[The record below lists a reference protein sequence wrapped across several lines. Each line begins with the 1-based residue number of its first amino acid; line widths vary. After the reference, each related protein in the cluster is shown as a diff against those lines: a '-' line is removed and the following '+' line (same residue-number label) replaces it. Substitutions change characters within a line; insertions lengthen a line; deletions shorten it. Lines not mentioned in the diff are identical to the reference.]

1 MNLFETYTAELSMV
15 DILNPDFEKRY
26 KVMDWRN
33 YVPFDWQKNW
43 NKFSIRERKIIAVM
57 AQMQADKE
65 EWD

>member
-1 MNLFETYTAELSMV
+1 MNLFETFTTELSFV
-15 DILNPDFEKRY
+15 DILNPDFKNRT

-33 YVPFDWQKNW
+33 YVPFDWQENW